1 MRMIRFALAALA
13 LLIALPVQAQ
23 EEGKG
28 FLVSKIQGL
37 LSGAGR
43 EVDITGFQ
51 GALSSAAS
59 FDRMTISDAEGV
71 WLTMEDVV
79 LNWNRAALLR
89 GRLEVEELSAARID
103 IPRLPKAEDSK
114 LPEAEAKALLIA
126 AFVGEAFDTVH
137 HDGIRAALEDFD

>member
-51 GALSSAAS
+51 GALSSAA
-59 FDRMTISDAEGV
+59 
-71 WLTMEDVV
+71 
-79 LNWNRAALLR
+79 
-89 GRLEVEELSAARID
+89 
-103 IPRLPKAEDSK
+103 
-114 LPEAEAKALLIA
+114 
-126 AFVGEAFDTVH
+126 
-137 HDGIRAALEDFD
+137 